1 MSPAPARTSRDAILS
16 AARAILEEDGLDAVV
31 MSRVADR
38 VGVRGPSLYKHVTD
52 RAALIRAVGEA
63 VTADLARHLSLAVS
77 TGDPRADLTA
87 TAHAYRAFVSANP
100 NGYGLLFAHL
110 SPDLQPDP
118 DAIAELARPIVEA
131 MSAIVGAGRR
141 SAGRPHVRGMGPR
154 VRQHGTRRG
163 IPARRRPRRGVRQR
177 RRDDPRRD
185 QRAGDPSNR
194 LTTNSVNRTPT
205 TSTSAPKSR
214 GRADCTMRLPQAAG
228 PASRAGRGQHSPHRG
243 RSHVNHAGRPRRTAR
258 RSSSSRRSGPP

>member
-63 VTADLARHLSLAVS
+63 VTADLARQLLLAVS
-77 TGDPRADLTA
+77 TGDARADLTA
-87 TAHAYRAFVSANP
+87 TAHAYRAFVLANP

-118 DAIAELARPIVEA
+118 AAIAELARPIVEA
-131 MSAIVGAGRR
+131 MSAMVGPDDALPAARTFVAWAHGFVSMELAGAFRLGGGLDEAYASGVATILDGI
-141 SAGRPHVRGMGPR
+141 SA
-154 VRQHGTRRG
+154 
-163 IPARRRPRRGVRQR
+163 
-177 RRDDPRRD
+177 
-185 QRAGDPSNR
+185 RASP
-194 LTTNSVNRTPT
+194 
-205 TSTSAPKSR
+205 
-214 GRADCTMRLPQAAG
+214 AAG
-228 PASRAGRGQHSPHRG
+228 
-243 RSHVNHAGRPRRTAR
+243 
-258 RSSSSRRSGPP
+258 

>member
-63 VTADLARHLSLAVS
+63 VTADLARQLSLAVS
-77 TGDPRADLTA
+77 TGDARADLTA
-87 TAHAYRAFVSANP
+87 TAHAYRAFVHANP
-100 NGYGLLFAHL
+100 NGYGLLFAHG

-118 DAIAELARPIVEA
+118 AEIADLGRPIVGA
-131 MSAIVGAGRR
+131 MAAMVGPDDAL
-141 SAGRPHVRGMGPR
+141 
-154 VRQHGTRRG
+154 
-163 IPARRRPRRGVRQR
+163 PAARTFVAWAP
-177 RRDDPRRD
+177 DPT
-185 QRAGDPSNR
+185 SR
-194 LTTNSVNRTPT
+194 LTTNSVNRIPT

-214 GRADCTMRLPQAAG
+214 GRAVCTMRLPQAG
-228 PASRAGRGQHSPHRG
+228 GTGVPDRSRPA
-243 RSHVNHAGRPRRTAR
+243 
-258 RSSSSRRSGPP
+258 